1 MSKESVTPVS
11 DSPALVLQFGTGRFI
26 RAFADAFIDEANQRG
41 DFSGRVVMIASTSS
55 GRAEQFNKQNG
66 RFTLWARG
74 LVDDKPVDRIE
85 TIEAIKRVLSAESQ
99 WSDVLE
105 LACRPELVALCSNT
119 TEIGLSLVQNDRL
132 DAPISYPARLTAL
145 LYCRAQHYEYA
156 DDSGIVILPCE
167 LVQDNGSL
175 LKSLVMEQSDLWSLS
190 EKFNAWLDHNVT
202 FCNTLVDRIVPGLP
216 DQAELETAYHRIGWR
231 DDLLTVAE
239 PYRLWAIQGDAALAA
254 RLGFAKGGGIVVAPD
269 ISPYRLRKIRLLN
282 GGHTLSVPI
291 GLLAGCHTVL
301 DNMQHPLVRA
311 FIENILRKEI
321 GPVLDVD
328 PETVPPYISEVL
340 SRWSNPYMHHRLLDI
355 TLQSTTKMRHRVVP
369 TLRDYYRL
377 HGSQRVPHRIA
388 LGFAAWLRFMRATRF
403 ESGTYYGQMHGEDYA
418 INDSQA
424 ERLMQW
430 WPNKDGKYHA
440 FVHDVLA
447 CEDLWGCDLTQFSGF
462 SEAVENALNVLLRD
476 GPLVAIAGT

>member
-1 MSKESVTPVS
+1 MQNNSISRTGVS
-11 DSPALVLQFGTGRFI
+11 RF
-26 RAFADAFIDEANQRG
+26 
-41 DFSGRVVMIASTSS
+41 
-55 GRAEQFNKQNG
+55 
-66 RFTLWARG
+66 WARG

-254 RLGFAKGGGIVVAPD
+254 RLGFAKGGGIVSRARHFAVQTPEN
-269 ISPYRLRKIRLLN
+269 SPAQRRPYAKCTDWASGRPV
-282 GGHTLSVPI
+282 TLCWI
-291 GLLAGCHTVL
+291 TCNIH
-301 DNMQHPLVRA
+301 LVRA